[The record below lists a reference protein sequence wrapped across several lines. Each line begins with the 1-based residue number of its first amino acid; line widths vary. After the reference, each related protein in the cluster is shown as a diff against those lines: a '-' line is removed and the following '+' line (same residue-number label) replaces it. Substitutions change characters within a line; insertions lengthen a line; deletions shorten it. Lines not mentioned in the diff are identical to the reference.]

1 MLSVWFPL
9 LTTVFM
15 LVVVIA
21 VAPVRG
27 HSMTKPERERLF
39 FRQTYGLSIDRML
52 SESPLDRDEVRRL
65 RDSGRRDGRVRA
77 ISTYENGIRP
87 FGDRRSVRRPR
98 VRVATRWIGNCALP
112 PGRTFPPNDC

>member
-1 MLSVWFPL
+1 MLSMWFPL

-65 RDSGRRDGRVRA
+65 RDSGTRDGRVRA
-77 ISTYENGIRP
+77 IRYVRKWDPVPLEIAAQ
-87 FGDRRSVRRPR
+87 FVDRV
-98 VRVATRWIGNCALP
+98 
-112 PGRTFPPNDC
+112 

>member
-65 RDSGRRDGRVRA
+65 RDSGRSDGSARA
-77 ISTYENGIRP
+77 IRYVQEWDPVPRDIAAQ
-87 FGDRRSVRRPR
+87 FVDRV
-98 VRVATRWIGNCALP
+98 
-112 PGRTFPPNDC
+112 

>member
-21 VAPVRG
+21 VAPARG
-27 HSMTKPERERLF
+27 RSMTKPERERLF

-52 SESPLDRDEVRRL
+52 SESPLDRDEVRHL

-77 ISTYENGIRP
+77 IRYVRKWDPVPLEIAAQ
-87 FGDRRSVRRPR
+87 FVDRV
-98 VRVATRWIGNCALP
+98 
-112 PGRTFPPNDC
+112 

>member
-21 VAPVRG
+21 VAPARG

-52 SESPLDRDEVRRL
+52 SESPLDRAEVRRL

-77 ISTYENGIRP
+77 IRYVRKWDPVPLEIAAQ
-87 FGDRRSVRRPR
+87 FVDRV
-98 VRVATRWIGNCALP
+98 
-112 PGRTFPPNDC
+112 

>member
-15 LVVVIA
+15 LVVLIT
-21 VAPVRG
+21 VAPAGG

-77 ISTYENGIRP
+77 IRYVRKWDPVPLEIAAQ
-87 FGDRRSVRRPR
+87 FVDRV
-98 VRVATRWIGNCALP
+98 
-112 PGRTFPPNDC
+112 

>member
-1 MLSVWFPL
+1 MLSMWFPL

-65 RDSGRRDGRVRA
+65 RDSGRRDGSARA
-77 ISTYENGIRP
+77 IRYVRKWDPVPLEIAAQ
-87 FGDRRSVRRPR
+87 FVDRV
-98 VRVATRWIGNCALP
+98 
-112 PGRTFPPNDC
+112 

>member
-21 VAPVRG
+21 VAPARG

-65 RDSGRRDGRVRA
+65 RDSGRSDGSARA
-77 ISTYENGIRP
+77 IRYVQEWDPVPREIAAQ
-87 FGDRRSVRRPR
+87 FVDRV
-98 VRVATRWIGNCALP
+98 
-112 PGRTFPPNDC
+112 

>member
-1 MLSVWFPL
+1 MWFPL

-65 RDSGRRDGRVRA
+65 RDSGRSDGSARA
-77 ISTYENGIRP
+77 IRYVQEWDPVPREIAVQ
-87 FGDRRSVRRPR
+87 FVDR
-98 VRVATRWIGNCALP
+98 L
-112 PGRTFPPNDC
+112 